1 MLFWCTVFIETVCVC
16 TANGRSWADY
26 NDQTFEPVFFNPN
39 LTIMFPEP
47 ELRAEAISICN
58 NGSTSDDFPE
68 ENRECYF
75 DLLVSIVLYV
85 TRYPECLKDHPET
98 ECANYS
104 LFKKFSFSLFSRVV
118 DRLAL
123 NIIL

>member
-1 MLFWCTVFIETVCVC
+1 MLFWCTVFNATVCVC
-16 TANGRSWADY
+16 TADGRSWAVY
-26 NDQTFEPVFFNPN
+26 NDQTFEPVFFNSN

-47 ELRAEAISICN
+47 ELKAEAIFICN

-75 DLLVSIVLYV
+75 DFLVSIALYV
-85 TRYPECLKDHPET
+85 TRYPECLKDKSET

-104 LFKKFSFSLFSRVV
+104 LFKKIVILSVLCVV
-118 DRLAL
+118 D
-123 NIIL
+123 